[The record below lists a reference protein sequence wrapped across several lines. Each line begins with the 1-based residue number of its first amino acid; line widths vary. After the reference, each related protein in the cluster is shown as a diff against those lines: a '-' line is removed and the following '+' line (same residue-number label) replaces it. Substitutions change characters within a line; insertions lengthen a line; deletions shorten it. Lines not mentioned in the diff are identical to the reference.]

1 MVILLPLDCSL
12 DNLSNFAKLEIIFFD
27 LPMLQVYK
35 RMQKMREKYVD
46 TLAKLYE
53 YATTVYSKKQYTQWY
68 DTKEGGYTYAS
79 LKDKSDA
86 LSKTLTQYGIG
97 AGDKVAILSQSMP
110 NWSVAFFSLAPFGRI
125 VIPILPDSSQNE
137 VTNIINHSET
147 KAIFVSQKLAGKVSQ
162 EVKDKMVLVIDMDT
176 LEIVKADDEHFT
188 CDGKTSVPTPEDIAT
203 IIYTSGTTGSAK
215 GVVLSHRNL
224 SSNVITCYHSCKRTS
239 KDRWLSVLPMAHTL
253 EMTLSMLYPMYCGA
267 TVYYLPK
274 PPVATLLLKAL
285 KIVKPTTML
294 TVPMIIEKV
303 YKGSVLPTIKNS
315 RTLTWMNE
323 HMNGLMCRIIGMKL
337 KATFGGHI
345 SFYGIG
351 GAKLDPE
358 VEKFLLKAKF
368 PYAIGYGLTETSP
381 LLGYSMHGWRSVG
394 SFGYP
399 VYNVKLKLHN
409 VDPATGEGEV
419 VAQGPNVMLGYYKDP
434 VRTKSVFTEDGWFRT
449 SDIAVQDEKGRFYI
463 KGRNNNMILG
473 PSGENI
479 YPEEIE
485 NVVNNVEGVS
495 ESIIVERNGRLVA
508 LVQPSEDF
516 IKWDNESEDKLYEK
530 LDNWKEKILNFTNKN
545 VNKSSQVSSVEVM
558 KEPFE
563 KTATQKIRRFKYKE
577 SAPTVEE
584 KNKQEKK

>member
-1 MVILLPLDCSL
+1 
-12 DNLSNFAKLEIIFFD
+12 
-27 LPMLQVYK
+27 
-35 RMQKMREKYVD
+35 MREKYID
-46 TLAKLYE
+46 TLDKLYD

-68 DTKEGGYTYAS
+68 DTKEGGYTFGS
-79 LKDKSDA
+79 FKGKCDS
-86 LSKTLTQYGIG
+86 LSKKLTQYGIG

-110 NWSVAFFSLAPFGRI
+110 NWSVAFFSIVPFGRI
-125 VIPILPDSSQNE
+125 AIPILPDSSPNE
-137 VTNIINHSET
+137 VTNILEHSES
-147 KAIFVSQKLAGKVSQ
+147 KVIFVSQKLASKVSQ
-162 EVKDKMVLVIDMDT
+162 ECRDKMTLVIDIDT
-176 LEIVKADDEHFT
+176 FEVIQADDQQFT
-188 CDGKTSVPTPEDIAT
+188 CDGRTSIPTPDDIAT

-224 SSNVITCYHSCKRTS
+224 ASNVITCYHACKRTE

-274 PPVATLLLKAL
+274 PPVASLLMKAL

-294 TVPMIIEKV
+294 TVPLIIEKV
-303 YKGSVLPTIKNS
+303 YKGSVLPTIRKS

-323 HMNGLMCRIIGMKL
+323 NMNGLMCRIIGMKL

-358 VEKFLLKAKF
+358 VENFLLKARF

-381 LLGYSMHGWRSVG
+381 LLGYSMKGWRTVG

-399 VYNVKLKLHN
+399 VYNVKLRLDN
-409 VDPATGEGEV
+409 VNPETGEGEI
-419 VAQGPNVMLGYYKDP
+419 VAKGPNVMLGYYKDP
-434 VRTKSVFTEDGWFRT
+434 SRTKSVFTEDGWFRT
-449 SDIAVQDEKGRFYI
+449 SDIAVQDEKGRFFI

-485 NVVNNVEGVS
+485 NVINNVEGVS
-495 ESIIVERNGRLVA
+495 ESIVVERDGKLVA
-508 LVQPSEDF
+508 LVQPDESF
-516 IKWDNESEDKLYEK
+516 IQWDKESEDKLYEK
-530 LDNWKEKILNFTNKN
+530 LDTWKAKLLKVTNKN
-545 VNKSSQVSSVEVM
+545 VSKASQVSSVEVM

-584 KNKQEKK
+584 EQIEKK

>member
-1 MVILLPLDCSL
+1 
-12 DNLSNFAKLEIIFFD
+12 
-27 LPMLQVYK
+27 
-35 RMQKMREKYVD
+35 MREKYVD

-53 YATTVYSKKQYTQWY
+53 YATTVYSKNQYTQWY
-68 DTKEGGYTYAS
+68 DTKEGGYTFSS
-79 LKDKSDA
+79 LKAKCDS
-86 LSKTLTQYGIG
+86 LSKKLTQYGIG

-110 NWSVAFFSLAPFGRI
+110 NWSVAFFSIVPFGRI
-125 VIPILPDSSQNE
+125 AIPILPDSSQNE
-137 VTNIINHSET
+137 VTNILEHSES
-147 KAIFVSQKLAGKVSQ
+147 KVIFVSQKLMSKLSDECRA
-162 EVKDKMVLVIDMDT
+162 KMTLVIDIDT
-176 LEIVKADDEHFT
+176 FEVVHADEDKFT
-188 CDGKTSVPTPEDIAT
+188 CDGRTTVPTPEDIAT

-224 SSNVITCYHSCKRTS
+224 ASNVITCYHSCKRTE

-274 PPVATLLLKAL
+274 PPVASLLMKAL
-285 KIVKPTTML
+285 KMVKPTTML
-294 TVPMIIEKV
+294 TVPLIIEKV
-303 YKGSVLPTIKNS
+303 YKGSVLPTIQKS

-358 VEKFLLKAKF
+358 VERFLLKAKF

-381 LLGYSMHGWRSVG
+381 LLGYSMNRWRTVG

-409 VDPATGEGEV
+409 VNPETGEGEV
-419 VAQGPNVMLGYYKDP
+419 VAKGPNVMLGYYKDP
-434 VRTKSVFTEDGWFRT
+434 KRTRSVFTEDGWFRT
-449 SDIAVQDEKGRFYI
+449 SDIAVQDEKGRFFI

-485 NVVNNVEGVS
+485 NVINNVEGVS
-495 ESIIVERNGRLVA
+495 ESIVVERDGKLVA
-508 LVQPSEDF
+508 LVQPNENF
-516 IKWDNESEDKLYEK
+516 IQWDKEGEDKLYETLDAWKAK
-530 LDNWKEKILNFTNKN
+530 LLKVTNKN
-545 VNKSSQVSSVEVM
+545 VSKASQVSSIEVM

-563 KTATQKIRRFKYKE
+563 KTATQKIRRFKYKD

-584 KNKQEKK
+584 EQKSK

>member
-1 MVILLPLDCSL
+1 MIQL
-12 DNLSNFAKLEIIFFD
+12 
-27 LPMLQVYK
+27 YK
-35 RMQKMREKYVD
+35 RMQRMREKYVD

-53 YATTVYSKKQYTQWY
+53 YATTVYSKNQYTQWY

-79 LKDKSDA
+79 FKGKCDS
-86 LSKTLTQYGIG
+86 LSKKLTQYGIG

-110 NWSVAFFSLAPFGRI
+110 NWSVAFFATVPFGRI
-125 VIPILPDSSQNE
+125 AIPILPDSSENE
-137 VTNIINHSET
+137 VTNILEHSES
-147 KAIFVSQKLAGKVSQ
+147 KVIFVSQKLAGKLSQ
-162 EVKDKMVLVIDMDT
+162 KCREKMTLVIDLDT
-176 LEIVKADDEHFT
+176 FEVLQADDEKFT
-188 CDGKTSVPTPEDIAT
+188 CDGRTANPTPDDIAT

-224 SSNVITCYHSCKRTS
+224 ASNVITCYHSCKRNE

-274 PPVATLLLKAL
+274 PPVASLLMKAL

-294 TVPMIIEKV
+294 TVPLIIEKV
-303 YKGSVLPTIKNS
+303 YKGSVLPTIQKS

-337 KATFGGHI
+337 KKTFGGHI

-358 VEKFLLKAKF
+358 VEKFLLKANF

-381 LLGYSMHGWRSVG
+381 LLGYSMNKWRTVG
-394 SFGYP
+394 AFGYP

-409 VDPATGEGEV
+409 VNPETGEGEV
-419 VAQGPNVMLGYYKDP
+419 VAKGPNVMLGYYKDP

-485 NVVNNVEGVS
+485 NVINNMEGVS
-495 ESIIVERNGRLVA
+495 ESIVVERNGRLVA
-508 LVQPSEDF
+508 LVQPSENY
-516 IKWDNESEDKLYEK
+516 IEWDNESEDKLYEK
-530 LDNWKEKILNFTNKN
+530 LDAWKAKVLKM
-545 VNKSSQVSSVEVM
+545 VNRSVSKSSQVSSVEVM

-563 KTATQKIRRFKYKE
+563 KTATQKIRRFKYKD

-584 KNKQEKK
+584 EKKEEKADK

>member
-1 MVILLPLDCSL
+1 MIQL
-12 DNLSNFAKLEIIFFD
+12 
-27 LPMLQVYK
+27 YK
-35 RMQKMREKYVD
+35 RMQRMREKYVD

-68 DTKEGGYTYAS
+68 DTKEGGYTYNS
-79 LKDKSDA
+79 FKGKCDS
-86 LSKTLTQYGIG
+86 LSKKLTQYGIG

-110 NWSVAFFSLAPFGRI
+110 NWSVAFFSIVPFGRI
-125 VIPILPDSSQNE
+125 AIPILPDSSVNE
-137 VTNIINHSET
+137 VTNILEHSES
-147 KAIFVSQKLAGKVSQ
+147 KVIFVSQKLASKVSK
-162 EVKDKMVLVIDMDT
+162 ECRDRMTLVIDIDT
-176 LEIVKADDEHFT
+176 FEVLQSDDEKFT
-188 CDGKTSVPTPEDIAT
+188 CDGRTSIPTPDDIAT

-224 SSNVITCYHSCKRTS
+224 ASNVISCYHSCKRTE

-253 EMTLSMLYPMYCGA
+253 EMTLCMLYPMYCGA

-274 PPVATLLLKAL
+274 PPVASLLMKAL
-285 KIVKPTTML
+285 KMVKPTTML
-294 TVPMIIEKV
+294 TVPLIIEKV
-303 YKGSVLPTIKNS
+303 YKGSVLPTIQKS
-315 RTLTWMNE
+315 RTLTWMNKN
-323 HMNGLMCRIIGMKL
+323 MNGLMCRIIGMKL
-337 KATFGGHI
+337 KATFGGHM

-358 VEKFLLKAKF
+358 VESFLLKAKF

-381 LLGYSMHGWRSVG
+381 LLGYSMHNWRTVG

-409 VDPATGEGEV
+409 VNPETGEGEII
-419 VAQGPNVMLGYYKDP
+419 AKGPNVMLGYYKDP
-434 VRTKSVFTEDGWFRT
+434 ARTKSVFTEDGWFRT
-449 SDIAVQDEKGRFYI
+449 SDIAVQDEKGRFSI

-485 NVVNNVEGVS
+485 NVINNVEGVS
-495 ESIIVERNGRLVA
+495 ESIVVERDGKLVA
-508 LVQPSEDF
+508 LVQPDENY
-516 IKWDNESEDKLYEK
+516 IQWDKESEDKLYEK
-530 LDNWKEKILNFTNKN
+530 LDAWKAKLLKITNKN
-545 VNKSSQVSSVEVM
+545 VSKASQVSSVEVM

-584 KNKQEKK
+584 EQKSK

>member
-1 MVILLPLDCSL
+1 
-12 DNLSNFAKLEIIFFD
+12 
-27 LPMLQVYK
+27 
-35 RMQKMREKYVD
+35 MREKYVD

-68 DTKEGGYTYAS
+68 DTKKGGYTFAS
-79 LKDKSDA
+79 LKEKCDS
-86 LSKTLTQYGIG
+86 LSKVLTQYGIG

-110 NWSVAFFSLAPFGRI
+110 NWSVAFFSLAPYGRI
-125 VIPILPDSSQNE
+125 VIPILPDSSTNE

-147 KAIFVSQKLAGKVSQ
+147 KAIFVSQKLSGKVSE
-162 EVKDKMVLVIDMDT
+162 EVKDKMVLIIDIDT
-176 LEIVKADDEHFT
+176 LEIVKSDDDKFT

-224 SSNVITCYHSCKRTS
+224 SANVITCYHSCKRTH

-274 PPVATLLLKAL
+274 PPVASLLLKAL
-285 KIVKPTTML
+285 KVVKPTTML

-323 HMNGLMCRIIGMKL
+323 HMNGLMCWIIGMKL
-337 KATFGGHI
+337 KATFGGHM

-381 LLGYSMHGWRSVG
+381 LLGYSMHGWRTVG

-409 VDPATGEGEV
+409 VDPTTGEGEV

-516 IKWDNESEDKLYEK
+516 IQWNNESEDKLYEK
-530 LDNWKEKILNFTNKN
+530 LDNWKDKILSFTNKN

-577 SAPTVEE
+577 SAPTVE
-584 KNKQEKK
+584 QEKKSEKK

>member
-1 MVILLPLDCSL
+1 
-12 DNLSNFAKLEIIFFD
+12 
-27 LPMLQVYK
+27 
-35 RMQKMREKYVD
+35 MREKYVD

-53 YATTVYSKKQYTQWY
+53 YATTVYSKNQYTQWY
-68 DTKEGGYTYAS
+68 DSKEGGYTYSSFKAKCDS
-79 LKDKSDA
+79 
-86 LSKTLTQYGIG
+86 LSKKLTQYGIG

-110 NWSVAFFSLAPFGRI
+110 NWSVAFFSIVPFGRI
-125 VIPILPDSSQNE
+125 AIPILPDSSENE
-137 VTNIINHSET
+137 VTNILNHSESKVIFISSKLLSKLSEECRKKLT
-147 KAIFVSQKLAGKVSQ
+147 LIIEIETFEAI
-162 EVKDKMVLVIDMDT
+162 
-176 LEIVKADDEHFT
+176 KADDEKFT
-188 CDGKTSVPTPEDIAT
+188 CDGRTTVPTPDDIAT

-224 SSNVITCYHSCKRTS
+224 TSNVITCYHSCKRTE

-253 EMTLSMLYPMYCGA
+253 EMTISMLYPMYCGA

-274 PPVATLLLKAL
+274 PPVASLLLKAL
-285 KIVKPTTML
+285 PIVKPTTML
-294 TVPMIIEKV
+294 TVPLIIEKV
-303 YKGSVLPTIKNS
+303 YKGSVLPTIKKS

-337 KATFGGHI
+337 KKTFGGHM

-381 LLGYSMHGWRSVG
+381 LLGYSMNGWRSVG

-399 VYNVKLKLHN
+399 VYNVSLKLHN
-409 VDPATGEGEV
+409 INPETGEGEI
-419 VAQGPNVMLGYYKDP
+419 AAKGPNVMLGYYKDP

-449 SDIAVQDEKGRFYI
+449 NDIAIQDEKGRYYI

-485 NVVNNVEGVS
+485 NVINNLEGVS
-495 ESIIVERNGRLVA
+495 ESIVVERDGKLVA
-508 LVQPSEDF
+508 LVQPAETF
-516 IKWDNESEDKLYEK
+516 IRWDNESEDKLYEK
-530 LDNWKEKILNFTNKN
+530 LDAWKRKLLSITNKN
-545 VNKSSQVSSVEVM
+545 VSKASQVSSVEVM

-563 KTATQKIRRFKYKE
+563 KTATQKIRRFKYKD

-584 KNKQEKK
+584 ESKKEDK

>member
-1 MVILLPLDCSL
+1 MIHL
-12 DNLSNFAKLEIIFFD
+12 
-27 LPMLQVYK
+27 YR
-35 RMQKMREKYVD
+35 RMQRMREKYID
-46 TLAKLYE
+46 TLAKLYD
-53 YATTVYSKKQYTQWY
+53 YSTTVYSKKQYTQWY
-68 DTKEGGYTYAS
+68 DTKEGGYTFGS
-79 LKDKSDA
+79 FKGKCDS
-86 LSKTLTQYGIG
+86 LSKKLTQYGIG

-110 NWSVAFFSLAPFGRI
+110 NWSVAFFSIVPFGRI
-125 VIPILPDSSQNE
+125 AIPILPDSSPNE
-137 VTNIINHSET
+137 ITNILEHSES
-147 KAIFVSQKLAGKVSQ
+147 KVIFVSQKLASKVSQ
-162 EVKDKMVLVIDMDT
+162 ECRDKMTLVIDIDT
-176 LEIVKADDEHFT
+176 FEVIQADDQQFT
-188 CDGKTSVPTPEDIAT
+188 CDGRTSIPTPDDIAT

-224 SSNVITCYHSCKRTS
+224 ASNVITCYHSCKRGE

-274 PPVATLLLKAL
+274 PPVASLLMKAL
-285 KIVKPTTML
+285 KVVKPTTML
-294 TVPMIIEKV
+294 TVPLIIEKV
-303 YKGSVLPTIKNS
+303 YKGSVLPTIKKS
-315 RTLTWMNE
+315 RTLTWMNQN
-323 HMNGLMCRIIGMKL
+323 MNGLMCRIIGMKL

-358 VEKFLLKAKF
+358 VENFLLKARF

-381 LLGYSMHGWRSVG
+381 LLGYSMDGWRTVG

-399 VYNVKLKLHN
+399 VYNVKLRLDN
-409 VDPATGEGEV
+409 VNPETGEGEI
-419 VAQGPNVMLGYYKDP
+419 VAKGPNVMLGYYKDP
-434 VRTKSVFTEDGWFRT
+434 ARTKSVFTEDGWFRT
-449 SDIAVQDEKGRFYI
+449 SDIAVQDEKGRFFI

-485 NVVNNVEGVS
+485 NVINNVEGVS
-495 ESIIVERNGRLVA
+495 ESIVVERDGKLVA
-508 LVQPSEDF
+508 LVQPDENY
-516 IKWDNESEDKLYEK
+516 IQWDKESEDKLYEK
-530 LDNWKEKILNFTNKN
+530 LDAWKAKLLKVTNKN
-545 VNKSSQVSSVEVM
+545 VSKASQVSSVEVM

-584 KNKQEKK
+584 EQKDKK

>member
-1 MVILLPLDCSL
+1 MNQLY
-12 DNLSNFAKLEIIFFD
+12 
-27 LPMLQVYK
+27 M
-35 RMQKMREKYVD
+35 RMQRMREKYVD

-53 YATTVYSKKQYTQWY
+53 YATTVYSKNQYTQWY
-68 DTKEGGYTYAS
+68 DTKKGGYTY
-79 LKDKSDA
+79 SDFKNKCDS
-86 LSKTLTQYGIG
+86 LSKRLTQYGIG

-110 NWSVAFFSLAPFGRI
+110 NWSVAFFSIVPFGRI
-125 VIPILPDSSQNE
+125 AIPILPDSSENE
-137 VTNIINHSET
+137 VTNIINHSES
-147 KAIFVSQKLAGKVSQ
+147 KVIFVSKKLAYKVS
-162 EVKDKMVLVIDMDT
+162 EECRKNMTLVIDIET
-176 LEIVKADDEHFT
+176 FEAIKTDDNKFT
-188 CDGKTSVPTPEDIAT
+188 CDGRPTVPTPEDIAT

-224 SSNVITCYHSCKRTS
+224 ASNVITCYHACKRNE

-274 PPVATLLLKAL
+274 PPVASLLMKAL

-294 TVPMIIEKV
+294 TVPLIIEKV
-303 YKGSVLPTIKNS
+303 YKGSVLPTIQKS

-381 LLGYSMHGWRSVG
+381 LLGYSMHRWRAVG

-409 VDPATGEGEV
+409 VNPETGEGEI
-419 VAQGPNVMLGYYKDP
+419 VAKGPNVMLGYYKDP

-449 SDIAVQDEKGRFYI
+449 NDIAVQDEKGRYYI

-485 NVVNNVEGVS
+485 NVINNIEGVS
-495 ESIIVERNGRLVA
+495 ESIVVERDGRLVA
-508 LVQPSEDF
+508 LVQPIENY
-516 IKWDNESEDKLYEK
+516 IEWDNESEDKLYEK
-530 LDNWKEKILNFTNKN
+530 LDEWKAKLLKFTNKN
-545 VNKSSQVSSVEVM
+545 VSKASQVSSVEVM

-563 KTATQKIRRFKYKE
+563 KTATQKIRRFKYKD

-584 KNKQEKK
+584 EKKSEDSQSESK

>member
-1 MVILLPLDCSL
+1 MIQL
-12 DNLSNFAKLEIIFFD
+12 
-27 LPMLQVYK
+27 YK
-35 RMQKMREKYVD
+35 RMQRMREKYVD

-53 YATTVYSKKQYTQWY
+53 YATTVYSKNQYTQWY
-68 DTKEGGYTYAS
+68 DTKEGGYTYSSFKA
-79 LKDKSDA
+79 KCDG
-86 LSKTLTQYGIG
+86 LSKKLTQYGIG

-110 NWSVAFFSLAPFGRI
+110 NWSVAFFSIVPFGRI
-125 VIPILPDSSQNE
+125 AIPILPDSSENE
-137 VTNIINHSET
+137 VTNILDHSES
-147 KAIFVSQKLAGKVSQ
+147 KVIFVSQKLASKVTQ
-162 EVKDKMVLVIDMDT
+162 ECRDKMTLVIDIDT
-176 LEIVKADDEHFT
+176 FEVIKADESKFT
-188 CDGKTSVPTPEDIAT
+188 CDGRTTVPTPDDIAT

-224 SSNVITCYHSCKRTS
+224 ASNVITCYHSCKRTE

-274 PPVATLLLKAL
+274 PPVASLLLKAL
-285 KIVKPTTML
+285 PIVKPTTML
-294 TVPMIIEKV
+294 TVPLIIEKV
-303 YKGSVLPTIKNS
+303 YKGSVIPTIRKS

-323 HMNGLMCRIIGMKL
+323 HMNGLMCKIIGMKL
-337 KATFGGHI
+337 KKTFGGKI

-358 VEKFLLKAKF
+358 VENFLLKANF

-381 LLGYSMHGWRSVG
+381 LLGYSMNGWRAVG

-409 VDPATGEGEV
+409 VNPETGEGEV
-419 VAQGPNVMLGYYKDP
+419 VAKGPNVMLGYYKDP
-434 VRTKSVFTEDGWFRT
+434 ARTKSVFTEDGWFRT
-449 SDIAVQDEKGRFYI
+449 SDIAVQDEKGRYSI

-485 NVVNNVEGVS
+485 NVINNLEGVS
-495 ESIIVERNGRLVA
+495 ESIVVEREGKLVA
-508 LVQPSEDF
+508 LVQPNENF
-516 IKWDNESEDKLYEK
+516 VQWDKESEDKLYEK
-530 LDNWKEKILNFTNKN
+530 LDVWKAKLLKLTNKS
-545 VNKSSQVSSVEVM
+545 VSKASQVSSVEVM

-584 KNKQEKK
+584 EQKEKTDNK

>member
-1 MVILLPLDCSL
+1 MIQL
-12 DNLSNFAKLEIIFFD
+12 
-27 LPMLQVYK
+27 YK
-35 RMQKMREKYVD
+35 RIQRMREKYVD
-46 TLAKLYE
+46 TIAKLYD
-53 YATTVYSKKQYTQWY
+53 YATTVYGKKQYTQWY

-79 LKDKSDA
+79 FKNKCDS
-86 LSKTLTQYGIG
+86 LSKRLTQYGIG

-110 NWSVAFFSLAPFGRI
+110 NWSVAFFSIAPFGRI
-125 VIPILPDSSQNE
+125 AIPILPDSSENE

-147 KAIFVSQKLAGKVSQ
+147 KVIFVSERLKGKISQ
-162 EVKDKMVLVIDMDT
+162 EVYDKMTLIIEVDTFKVL
-176 LEIVKADDEHFT
+176 KADDEKFT

-224 SSNVITCYHSCKRTS
+224 ASNVITCYHACKRTD
-239 KDRWLSVLPMAHTL
+239 KDRWLSILPMAHTL
-253 EMTLSMLYPMYCGA
+253 EMTLGMLYPMYCGA
-267 TVYYLPK
+267 SVYYLQK
-274 PPVATLLLKAL
+274 PPVPSILMKAL
-285 KIVKPTTML
+285 KVVKPTTML

-303 YKGSVLPTIKNS
+303 YKGSVLPTIKKS

-337 KATFGGHI
+337 KATFGGHVT
-345 SFYGIG
+345 FYGIG

-358 VEKFLLKAKF
+358 VETFLLKAKF

-381 LLGYSMHGWRSVG
+381 LLGYAMHGWRAVG
-394 SFGYP
+394 SLGYP
-399 VYNVKLKLHN
+399 VYNVQLKLHDVN
-409 VDPATGEGEV
+409 PETGEGEI
-419 VAQGPNVMLGYYKDP
+419 VAKGPNVMLGYYKDP
-434 VRTKSVFTEDGWFRT
+434 KRTKSVFTEDGWFRT

-473 PSGENI
+473 ASGENI

-485 NVVNNVEGVS
+485 NVINNLEGVS
-495 ESIIVERNGRLVA
+495 ESIVVERDGKLVA
-508 LVQPSEDF
+508 LLQPQENF
-516 IKWDNESEDKLYEK
+516 IEWDKESEDKLYEK
-530 LDNWKEKILNFTNKN
+530 LDAWKSTVLKMVNRN
-545 VNKSSQVSSVEVM
+545 VSKASQVSSVEVM

-584 KNKQEKK
+584 EQKEK

>member
-1 MVILLPLDCSL
+1 MIQL
-12 DNLSNFAKLEIIFFD
+12 
-27 LPMLQVYK
+27 YK
-35 RMQKMREKYVD
+35 RMQRMREKYVD
-46 TLAKLYE
+46 TLAKLYD
-53 YATTVYSKKQYTQWY
+53 YATTVYSKNQYTQWY
-68 DTKEGGYTYAS
+68 DTKEGGYTYNTFKA
-79 LKDKSDA
+79 KCDG
-86 LSKTLTQYGIG
+86 LSKKLTQYGVG

-110 NWSVAFFSLAPFGRI
+110 NWSVAFFSIVPFGRI
-125 VIPILPDSSQNE
+125 AIPILPDSSENA
-137 VTNIINHSET
+137 VTNILKHSES
-147 KAIFVSQKLAGKVSQ
+147 KVVFVSQKLAGKISQ
-162 EVKDKMVLVIDMDT
+162 ECREKMTLIIEIETFEVIH
-176 LEIVKADDEHFT
+176 ADEERFT
-188 CDGKTSVPTPEDIAT
+188 CDGRTAVPTPDDIAA

-224 SSNVITCYHSCKRTS
+224 SSNVITCYHACKRTE

-274 PPVATLLLKAL
+274 PPVASLLLKAL
-285 KIVKPTTML
+285 PIVKPTTML
-294 TVPMIIEKV
+294 TVPLIIEKV
-303 YKGSVLPTIKNS
+303 YKGSVLPTIKKS

-323 HMNGLMCRIIGMKL
+323 HMNGLMCKIIGMKL
-337 KATFGGHI
+337 KKTFGGRI

-358 VEKFLLKAKF
+358 VEKFLLKANF

-381 LLGYSMHGWRSVG
+381 LLGYAMHGWRAVG

-399 VYNVKLKLHN
+399 VYNVQLKLHN
-409 VDPATGEGEV
+409 VNPETGEGEI
-419 VAQGPNVMLGYYKDP
+419 VAKGPNVMLGYYKDP

-449 SDIAVQDEKGRFYI
+449 SDIAVVDEKGRYFI

-485 NVVNNVEGVS
+485 NVINNVEGVS
-495 ESIIVERNGRLVA
+495 ESIVVQRDGRLVA
-508 LVQPSEDF
+508 LVQPSENF
-516 IKWDNESEDKLYEK
+516 IQWDKEGEDKLYEK
-530 LDNWKEKILNFTNKN
+530 LDSWKTKVLKVTNKN
-545 VNKSSQVSSVEVM
+545 VSKASQVSSVEVM

-563 KTATQKIRRFKYKE
+563 KTATQKIRRFKYKD

-584 KNKQEKK
+584 EKKEN

>member
-1 MVILLPLDCSL
+1 
-12 DNLSNFAKLEIIFFD
+12 
-27 LPMLQVYK
+27 
-35 RMQKMREKYVD
+35 MREKYVD

-68 DTKEGGYTYAS
+68 DTKKGGYTYS
-79 LKDKSDA
+79 ELKAKCDS
-86 LSKTLTQYGIG
+86 LSKKLTQYGIG

-110 NWSVAFFSLAPFGRI
+110 NWSVAFFSIAPFGRI
-125 VIPILPDSSQNE
+125 AIPILPDSSENE
-137 VTNIINHSET
+137 VTNILNHSES
-147 KAIFVSQKLAGKVSQ
+147 KVIFVSQRLASKLSQ
-162 EVKDKMVLVIDMDT
+162 ECRDKMTLVIDIDT
-176 LEIVKADDEHFT
+176 FEVIKADDDKFT
-188 CDGKTSVPTPEDIAT
+188 CDGRTSVPTPEDIAA
-203 IIYTSGTTGSAK
+203 ILYTSGTTGSAK

-224 SSNVITCYHSCKRTS
+224 ASNVITCYHSCKRTD
-239 KDRWLSVLPMAHTL
+239 KDRWLSILPMAHTL

-274 PPVATLLLKAL
+274 PPVASLLLKAM
-285 KIVKPTTML
+285 KIVKPTTIL
-294 TVPMIIEKV
+294 SVPLIIEKV
-303 YKGSVLPTIKNS
+303 YRNSVLPTIKKS

-323 HMNGLMCRIIGMKL
+323 HMNGLMCKIIGMKL
-337 KATFGGHI
+337 KKTFGGHI
-345 SFYGIG
+345 SFFGIG

-358 VEKFLLKAKF
+358 VEAFLLKANF

-381 LLGYSMHGWRSVG
+381 LLGYAMNGWRAVG

-409 VDPATGEGEV
+409 VNPETGEGEV
-419 VAQGPNVMLGYYKDP
+419 VAKGPNVMLGYYKDP

-449 SDIAVQDEKGRFYI
+449 NDIAVKDEKGRYFI

-485 NVVNNVEGVS
+485 SVINNVDGVN
-495 ESIIVERNGRLVA
+495 ESIVVERNGRLVA
-508 LVQPSEDF
+508 LVQLDENMIEWDKEGEDNF
-516 IKWDNESEDKLYEK
+516 YEK
-530 LDNWKEKILNFTNKN
+530 LDAMKEKIQKMVNKN
-545 VNKSSQVSSVEVM
+545 VNKTSQVSSVEVM

-563 KTATQKIRRFKYKE
+563 KTATQKIRRFKYKD

-584 KNKQEKK
+584 ESKSKGE

>member
-1 MVILLPLDCSL
+1 
-12 DNLSNFAKLEIIFFD
+12 
-27 LPMLQVYK
+27 MLQLYK
-35 RMQKMREKYVD
+35 RMQRMREKYVD

-68 DTKEGGYTYAS
+68 DTKEGGYTYS
-79 LKDKSDA
+79 EFKGKCDS
-86 LSKTLTQYGIG
+86 LSKKLTQYGIG

-110 NWSVAFFSLAPFGRI
+110 NWSVAFFSIVPFGRI
-125 VIPILPDSSQNE
+125 AIPILPDSSENE
-137 VTNIINHSET
+137 VTNILEHSES
-147 KAIFVSQKLAGKVSQ
+147 KVIFVSQKLASKVS
-162 EVKDKMVLVIDMDT
+162 EECRNKLTLVIDIET
-176 LEIVKADDEHFT
+176 FEVIKADEDKFT
-188 CDGKTSVPTPEDIAT
+188 CDGRTTVPTPDDIAT

-224 SSNVITCYHSCKRTS
+224 ASNVITCYHSCKRNH
-239 KDRWLSVLPMAHTL
+239 KDRWLSILPMAHTL

-274 PPVATLLLKAL
+274 PPVPSLLMKAL

-294 TVPMIIEKV
+294 TVPLIIEKV
-303 YKGSVLPTIKNS
+303 YKGSVLPTIQKS

-323 HMNGLMCRIIGMKL
+323 HMNGLMCWIIGMKL
-337 KATFGGHI
+337 KATFGGHV

-358 VEKFLLKAKF
+358 VEKFLLKARF

-381 LLGYSMHGWRSVG
+381 LLGYSMNGWRAVG

-399 VYNVKLKLHN
+399 VYNVQLKLHN
-409 VDPATGEGEV
+409 VNPETGEGEV
-419 VAQGPNVMLGYYKDP
+419 VAKGPNVMLGYYKDP
-434 VRTKSVFTEDGWFRT
+434 KRTKSAFTEDGWFRT

-463 KGRNNNMILG
+463 KGRNSNMILG

-485 NVVNNVEGVS
+485 NVINNVEGVS
-495 ESIIVERNGRLVA
+495 ESIVVERDGRLVA
-508 LVQPSEDF
+508 LVQPQENF
-516 IKWDNESEDKLYEK
+516 IQWDKESEDKLYEK
-530 LDNWKEKILNFTNKN
+530 LSAWKKKLLNITNKS
-545 VNKSSQVSSVEVM
+545 VSKASQVSSIEVM

-563 KTATQKIRRFKYKE
+563 KTATQKIRRFKYKD

-584 KNKQEKK
+584 DKKNK

>member
-1 MVILLPLDCSL
+1 MIQL
-12 DNLSNFAKLEIIFFD
+12 
-27 LPMLQVYK
+27 YK
-35 RMQKMREKYVD
+35 RMQRMREKYVD

-68 DTKEGGYTYAS
+68 DTKDGGYTYS
-79 LKDKSDA
+79 SFKGKCDS
-86 LSKTLTQYGIG
+86 LSKKLTQYGIG

-110 NWSVAFFSLAPFGRI
+110 NWSVAFFSIVPFGRI
-125 VIPILPDSSQNE
+125 AIPILPDSSVNE
-137 VTNIINHSET
+137 VTNILEHSES
-147 KAIFVSQKLAGKVSQ
+147 KVIFVSQKLASKVSQ
-162 EVKDKMVLVIDMDT
+162 ECRDKMILVIDIDT
-176 LEIVKADDEHFT
+176 FEVLQSNDEKFT
-188 CDGKTSVPTPEDIAT
+188 CDGRTSIPTPDDIAT

-224 SSNVITCYHSCKRTS
+224 ASNVISCYHSCKRTD

-253 EMTLSMLYPMYCGA
+253 EMTLCMLYPMYCGA

-274 PPVATLLLKAL
+274 PPVASLLMKAL
-285 KIVKPTTML
+285 KMVKPTTML
-294 TVPMIIEKV
+294 TVPLIIEKV
-303 YKGSVLPTIKNS
+303 YKGSVLPTIQKS
-315 RTLTWMNE
+315 RTLTWMDKN
-323 HMNGLMCRIIGMKL
+323 MNGLMCRIIGMKL
-337 KATFGGHI
+337 KATFGGHM

-358 VEKFLLKAKF
+358 VENFLLKAKF

-381 LLGYSMHGWRSVG
+381 LLGYSMHNWRTVG

-409 VDPATGEGEV
+409 VNPETGEGEII
-419 VAQGPNVMLGYYKDP
+419 AKGPNVMLGYYKDP
-434 VRTKSVFTEDGWFRT
+434 ARTKSVFTEDGWFRT
-449 SDIAVQDEKGRFYI
+449 SDIAVQDEKGRFSI

-485 NVVNNVEGVS
+485 NVINNVEGVS
-495 ESIIVERNGRLVA
+495 ESIVVERDGKLIA
-508 LVQPSEDF
+508 LVQPDENY
-516 IKWDNESEDKLYEK
+516 IQWDNESEDKLYEK
-530 LDNWKEKILNFTNKN
+530 LDAWKAKLLKITNKN
-545 VNKSSQVSSVEVM
+545 VSKASQVSSVEVM

-577 SAPTVEE
+577 SAPTVES
-584 KNKQEKK
+584 EKKEKTENN

>member
-1 MVILLPLDCSL
+1 MIQL
-12 DNLSNFAKLEIIFFD
+12 
-27 LPMLQVYK
+27 YK
-35 RMQKMREKYVD
+35 RMQRMREKYVD

-53 YATTVYSKKQYTQWY
+53 YATTVYAKRQYTQWY
-68 DTKEGGYTYAS
+68 DTKEGGYTYS
-79 LKDKSDA
+79 SFKNKCDS
-86 LSKTLTQYGIG
+86 LSKKLTQYGIG

-110 NWSVAFFSLAPFGRI
+110 NWSVAFFSIVPFGRI
-125 VIPILPDSSQNE
+125 AIPILPDSSENE
-137 VTNIINHSET
+137 VTNILEHSES
-147 KAIFVSQKLAGKVSQ
+147 KVIFVSQKLAGKLNQ
-162 EVKDKMVLVIDMDT
+162 ECRDKMTLVIDIDT
-176 LEIVKADDEHFT
+176 FEVIKSDDEKFT
-188 CDGKTSVPTPEDIAT
+188 CDGKTTNPTPDDIAT

-224 SSNVITCYHSCKRTS
+224 SSNVITCYHSCKRTE

-274 PPVATLLLKAL
+274 PPVASLLMKAL

-294 TVPMIIEKV
+294 TVPLIIEKV
-303 YKGSVLPTIKNS
+303 YKGSVLPTIQKS

-323 HMNGLMCRIIGMKL
+323 NMNGLMCKIIGMKL
-337 KATFGGHI
+337 KKTFGGHI

-358 VEKFLLKAKF
+358 VEKFLLKAGF

-381 LLGYSMHGWRSVG
+381 LLGYAMHGWRAVG

-399 VYNVKLKLHN
+399 VYNVKIKLHN
-409 VDPATGEGEV
+409 VNPETGEGEV
-419 VAQGPNVMLGYYKDP
+419 VAKGPNVMLGYYKDP
-434 VRTKSVFTEDGWFRT
+434 ARTKSVFTEDGWFRT
-449 SDIAVQDEKGRFYI
+449 SDIAVMDEKGRFFI

-485 NVVNNVEGVS
+485 NVINNVEGVS
-495 ESIIVERNGRLVA
+495 ESIVVERDGKLVA
-508 LVQPSEDF
+508 LVQPAENY
-516 IKWDNESEDKLYEK
+516 IQWDKESEDKLYEK
-530 LDNWKEKILNFTNKN
+530 LDAWKAKLLKVTNKN
-545 VNKSSQVSSVEVM
+545 VSKASQVSSVEVM

-584 KNKQEKK
+584 EKKEKK

>member
-1 MVILLPLDCSL
+1 
-12 DNLSNFAKLEIIFFD
+12 
-27 LPMLQVYK
+27 
-35 RMQKMREKYVD
+35 MREKYVD

-68 DTKEGGYTYAS
+68 DTKEGGYTYS
-79 LKDKSDA
+79 EFKDKCDSI
-86 LSKTLTQYGIG
+86 SKKLTQYGIG

-110 NWSVAFFSLAPFGRI
+110 NWSVAFFSIVPFGRI
-125 VIPILPDSSQNE
+125 AIPILPDSSENE
-137 VTNIINHSET
+137 VTNILEHSES
-147 KAIFVSQKLAGKVSQ
+147 KVIFVSQKLASKVS
-162 EVKDKMVLVIDMDT
+162 EECRNKLTLVIDIET
-176 LEIVKADDEHFT
+176 FEVLKADDDKFT
-188 CDGKTSVPTPEDIAT
+188 CDGRATVPTPEDIAT

-224 SSNVITCYHSCKRTS
+224 ASNVITCYHSCKRNH
-239 KDRWLSVLPMAHTL
+239 KDRWLSILPMAHTL
-253 EMTLSMLYPMYCGA
+253 EMTLCMLYPMYCGA

-274 PPVATLLLKAL
+274 PPVPSLLMKAL
-285 KIVKPTTML
+285 KVVKPTTML
-294 TVPMIIEKV
+294 TVPLIIEKV
-303 YKGSVLPTIKNS
+303 YKGSVLPTIQKS
-315 RTLTWMNE
+315 RTLSWMNE
-323 HMNGLMCRIIGMKL
+323 HMNGLMCWIIGMKL

-381 LLGYSMHGWRSVG
+381 LLGYSMNGWRTVG

-399 VYNVKLKLHN
+399 VYNVQLKLHN
-409 VDPATGEGEV
+409 VNPETGEGEI
-419 VAQGPNVMLGYYKDP
+419 VAKGPNVMLGYYKDP
-434 VRTKSVFTEDGWFRT
+434 KRTKSVFSEDGWFRT
-449 SDIAVQDEKGRFYI
+449 SDIAVQDEKGRFFI

-485 NVVNNVEGVS
+485 NVINNVEGVS
-495 ESIIVERNGRLVA
+495 ESIVVERDGRLVA
-508 LVQPSEDF
+508 LVAPQENF
-516 IKWDNESEDKLYEK
+516 IQWDKEGEDKLYEK
-530 LDNWKEKILNFTNKN
+530 LDAWKKKLLSITNKN
-545 VNKSSQVSSVEVM
+545 VSKASQVSSVEVM

-563 KTATQKIRRFKYKE
+563 KTATQKIRRFKYKD

-584 KNKQEKK
+584 ELKDK